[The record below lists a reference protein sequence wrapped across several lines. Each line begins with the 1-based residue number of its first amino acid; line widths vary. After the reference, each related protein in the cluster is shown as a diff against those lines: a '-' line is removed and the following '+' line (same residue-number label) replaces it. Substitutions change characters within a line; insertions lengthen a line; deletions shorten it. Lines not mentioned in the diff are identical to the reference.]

1 MRSATAVRRIGAT
14 LFAVTALAGATASP
28 APAAIGPACSTQVVA
43 ANAGTSSDCSF
54 NAPFDYATISVVTDG
69 AVTVTLRCN
78 GQLGFNHVQSRSFS
92 KSGTW
97 TTYTPGFCQLILT
110 ADRSGV
116 TAKASATPATD
127 PIHTP

>member
-1 MRSATAVRRIGAT
+1 MRRARAVRRIGAT
-14 LFAVTALAGATASP
+14 LFAAAAVAGATASP
-28 APAAIGPACSTQVVA
+28 APAAIGPACSTQLVA
-43 ANAGTSSDCSF
+43 ANYGASSDCSF

-69 AVTVTLRCN
+69 PVTVTLRCN